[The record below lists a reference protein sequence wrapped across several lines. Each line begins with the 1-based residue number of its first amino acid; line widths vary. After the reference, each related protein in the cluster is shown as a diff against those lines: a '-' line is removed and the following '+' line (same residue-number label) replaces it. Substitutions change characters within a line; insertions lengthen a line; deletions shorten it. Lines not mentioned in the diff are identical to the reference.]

1 MTMPSFHDSGCDEV
15 SWGPSEMHCTSCGM
29 AIQGKGIREEIEG
42 TVNYYC
48 CTGCLHDELCRRD
61 KPLRRA
67 LKRTP
72 RGTDALRVRSRR
84 S

>member
-1 MTMPSFHDSGCDEV
+1 
-15 SWGPSEMHCTSCGM
+15 MHCTSCGM

-42 TVNYYC
+42 DVNYYC
-48 CTGCLHDELCRRD
+48 CTGCLQEELCRRD

-67 LKRTP
+67 LKRDL
-72 RGTDALRVRSRR
+72 RGSEASRVRPKR